1 MTKKGLEMIDL
12 AKKTGTWLALK
23 EVQDSIIPEDLKSAL
38 AENILAKQHFETF
51 PPSSKRI
58 ILEWILNA
66 KKEETRLKR
75 ISETVELAAKGIKAN
90 HYRQ

>member
-1 MTKKGLEMIDL
+1 MVEL

-23 EVQDSIIPEDLKSAL
+23 EVQSSILPNDLKIELKKNKL
-38 AENILAKQHFETF
+38 ADQNFKSF

-75 ISETVELAAKGIKAN
+75 ILETVELASKGIKAN